1 MNAWEYCFCSGT
13 GKEMKILQDN
23 GIQSY
28 ALVTDQNFPEYKR
41 LGVQI
46 LFPHALFRTQA
57 EPSGLRPGP
66 GGLGWAP
73 GLSSWGSIAQCAG
86 TGVCGLGAVGLG
98 PGTWAWAG
106 LLGAGAW
113 APYFERREPW

>member
-46 LFPHALFRTQA
+46 LFPHALFRTHA
-57 EPSGLRPGP
+57 EPGGLGPGP

-73 GLSSWGSIAQCAG
+73 GGPLRSARGPGSVGWGPWAW
-86 TGVCGLGAVGLG
+86 GLG
-98 PGTWAWAG
+98 PGPG
-106 LLGAGAW
+106 LGSWG
-113 APYFERREPW
+113 PVPGPHI

>member
-28 ALVTDQNFPEYKR
+28 ALMTDQNFPEYQR

-57 EPSGLRPGP
+57 EP
-66 GGLGWAP
+66 GGLGPGAWGP
-73 GLSSWGSIAQCAG
+73 GLGSWGSIAQCAG

-98 PGTWAWAG
+98 PGPG
-106 LLGAGAW
+106 LGSWG
-113 APYFERREPW
+113 PVPGPHI